1 MSEPNRQEAT
11 PARSGR
17 WLYVVL
23 LLAAAAVLVVNSRG
37 QASRQGEHH
46 PAVGVEFPPVR
57 LEPCVFAEKPLEP
70 DSIAGKVLL
79 VNFWGTWCPPCRE
92 EFPHLAAMRKRFA
105 ANAGFVLV
113 SVSCE
118 MSDEPGEFEK
128 LPEETRRYLD
138 SDRASFPVYCDPAG
152 RSRLALLRSLRQEDF
167 AYPTSIVVGA
177 DGRVRGVWRGFR
189 LGDELD
195 IASLIEKLLAQPP
208 ASSAVKTR
216 DGIFHRENR

>member
-1 MSEPNRQEAT
+1 MSEPNPHEAT
-11 PARSGR
+11 PAPTPMPTPTRR
-17 WLYVVL
+17 WLYVLL
-23 LLAAAAVLVVNSRG
+23 LLAVAAALVVNSRG
-37 QASRQGEHH
+37 QAGRQGEHH

-57 LEPCVFAEKPLEP
+57 LEPCVFAEQGLGPE
-70 DSIAGKVLL
+70 SIAGKVVL

-92 EFPHLAAMRKRFA
+92 EFPHLASLRKRFEL
-105 ANAGFVLV
+105 NAGFVFV

-138 SDRASFPVYCDPAG
+138 SERARFPVYCDPAG

-167 AYPTSIVVGA
+167 AYPTSLVVGP

-189 LGDELD
+189 AGDERD
-195 IASLIEKLLAQPP
+195 IASLVEKLLAP
-208 ASSAVKTR
+208 AAGS
-216 DGIFHRENR
+216 